1 MRISYRSYYL
11 LHQVCGMVHK
21 IGNCSSPTPSIFC
34 FKILL
39 PSRNSYKV
47 LFFYSFMFPCK
58 VFDIE
63 IAKTKYSAMSI
74 LSLLLC
80 YFISNQQFCSLN
92 SFTTK
97 NSLISIYTSVWTQL
111 NNWTELIANV
121 SFEKINLRCF
131 KLHPINFSCLGFD
144 RQIIDSFHIA
154 AVRGDFRTV
163 NRLLQDGV
171 PVDVSNVSGYTAL
184 HRAARENQTDVAERL
199 LQAGADANKQNINGD
214 TPMHLAALFNSPEV
228 ARLLANQGADY
239 TLKNSD
245 NKTPL
250 DCAHDDEI
258 RRLLL
263 EIQ

>member
-1 MRISYRSYYL
+1 MKISYRNYYL
-11 LHQVCGMVHK
+11 LHQVLGMVHK
-21 IGNCSSPTPSIFC
+21 IGNCSSPTPSIF
-34 FKILL
+34 FVKILL
-39 PSRNSYKV
+39 ASRNSYKV

-58 VFDIE
+58 IFDIE
-63 IAKTKYSAMSI
+63 ITKTKYSAMSI

-97 NSLISIYTSVWTQL
+97 NSLISICTSVWTQL
-111 NNWTELIANV
+111 NNWTEWIANV

-171 PVDVSNVSGYTAL
+171 PVDMSVMWVVTRRSIVQLGRTRLTSPNACCKLELMRTNKISMVTPQCTWL
-184 HRAARENQTDVAERL
+184 HCLT
-199 LQAGADANKQNINGD
+199 
-214 TPMHLAALFNSPEV
+214 HLKSP
-228 ARLLANQGADY
+228 G
-239 TLKNSD
+239 
-245 NKTPL
+245 
-250 DCAHDDEI
+250 C
-258 RRLLL
+258 
-263 EIQ
+263 